1 MTRQELLDRLARA
14 IAENEGFFV
23 TEAQAKARKI
33 RFPTRAQ
40 INANPGNLRA
50 WRDAKRRPYPTSGGY
65 VDFVAWASE
74 RFPRASR
81 EEMSRRALE
90 EGWRILRVLVG
101 QYIDGRYTAGKPPT
115 VEEMFRTYAPASDGN
130 DPAGYALFVARKIGV
145 RPDQRLVDLVTA

>member
-1 MTRQELLDRLARA
+1 
-14 IAENEGFFV
+14 
-23 TEAQAKARKI
+23 
-33 RFPTRAQ
+33 
-40 INANPGNLRA
+40 
-50 WRDAKRRPYPTSGGY
+50 
-65 VDFVAWASE
+65 
-74 RFPRASR
+74 
-81 EEMSRRALE
+81 MSRRALE

>member
-33 RFPTRAQ
+33 SYPTRAD

-50 WRDAKRRPYPTSGGY
+50 WRDAKGQPYPTSGGY
-65 VDFVAWASE
+65 VDFVGWASHQ
-74 RFPRASR
+74 FPGVPR
-81 EEMSRRALE
+81 EEMGQRALE
-90 EGWRILRVLVG
+90 EGWRILRMLAG
-101 QYIDGRYTAGKPPT
+101 QYIDGRYTGGKPPT

-130 DPAGYALFVARKIGV
+130 DPGSYARFVAGRLGV
-145 RPDQRLVDLVTA
+145 QPGQRLIDLVSP

>member
-50 WRDAKRRPYPTSGGY
+50 WRARGRPYPMNGGY
-65 VDFVAWASE
+65 VDFVGWASHQ
-74 RFPRASR
+74 FPGVPR
-81 EEMSRRALE
+81 EEMSRRALD
-90 EGWRILRVLVG
+90 EGWRILRVLAG
-101 QYIDGRYTAGKPPT
+101 QYIDGLYTGGKPPT

-130 DPAGYALFVARKIGV
+130 DPASYARFVAGRLGV
-145 RPDQRLVDLVTA
+145 QPDQRLIDVVTA